1 MTENDNTGVEGHFKE
16 RIRAMKSKKKMTTTA
31 LAVALAVLLLI
42 GGGTFAYLQS
52 TTGDVKNNF
61 KTNKVMVELSETGDG
76 QYDIIPGTEQSKDP
90 KVTVNNTVGA
100 YVYVEVTDTT
110 QGLVEYSIAD
120 GWTPLDGFEGVY
132 YREVAKST
140 DPQVFSVLKDDK
152 VSYSTALENSDMLN
166 TDGSLKA
173 GVELTF
179 KAHAIQKAGFDSAV
193 AAYKQI
199 PTEAATTEEITK
211 AIANGKAVK
220 LADDATNVSVPIEN
234 LTDKNVSI
242 DLNGKTLTITGR
254 NTEIGN
260 GESLT
265 LENGTVDWNVNDRV
279 AIAMNTGSDVTLKN
293 ITTDMNGKSIL
304 INPGTDVA
312 DLDIID
318 STLTTTDFY
327 VISTNAANNLTG
339 KSVDINIQNSTL
351 KTLCAGKDDAGV
363 LFNVPGTLNI
373 EKSTIQGDRQ
383 AVIVRC
389 GTATIKDSKLIC
401 TGETASANWDKYI
414 AEDDKGMWGS
424 GNEVPVA
431 TLVVGNRSN
440 ANVYPYDASCTLSN
454 TTLTLGDGNT
464 GRTLVYAAA
473 YNGHTTTISGVDAAQ
488 ITQSKDA
495 ISTITIK

>member
-1 MTENDNTGVEGHFKE
+1 
-16 RIRAMKSKKKMTTTA
+16 MKSKKKMTTTA

-52 TTGDVKNNF
+52 TTGDV
-61 KTNKVMVELSETGDG
+61 TNKFKANQVTVDLTETTGSD
-76 QYDIIPGTEQSKDP
+76 YNVVPGTEQAKDP
-90 KVTVNNTVGA
+90 KVTVNNTVDA
-100 YVYVEVTDTT
+100 YVFVEVTDTT

-120 GWTPLDGFEGVY
+120 GWAKLDGFDNVY
-132 YREVAKST
+132 YREVAEDANPKE
-140 DPQVFSVLKDDK
+140 FSVLAGDK
-152 VSYSTALENSDMLN
+152 VSYSAALENSDMLD
-166 TDGSLKA
+166 TDGNLKS
-173 GVELTF
+173 GIELTF
-179 KAHAIQKAGFDSAV
+179 KAHAIQKEGFDSAV

-199 PTEAATTEEITK
+199 PTEATTTDEVTE

-220 LADDATNVSVPIEN
+220 LADNATDVTVPVEK

-242 DLNGKTLTITGR
+242 DLNNKVLTVTGQ
-254 NTEIGN
+254 NSVVSD

-265 LENGTVDWNVNDRV
+265 LENGTVKWNVTNRV
-279 AIAMNTGSDVTLKN
+279 ALSMDTGSDVTLKN
-293 ITTDMNGKSIL
+293 IETDMNGKSIL

-339 KSVDINIQNSTL
+339 KSVDINIQNSTV
-351 KTLCAGKDDAGV
+351 KTLCANKDDAGI

-373 EKSTIQGDRQ
+373 ENSTIQGDRQ

-389 GTATIKDSKLIC
+389 GTATIKDSQLIC
-401 TGETASANWDKYI
+401 TGETASTNWDKYLN
-414 AEDDKGMWGS
+414 ASWKD

-431 TLVVGNRSN
+431 ALVVGNRVDATSK
-440 ANVYPYDASCTLSN
+440 AYPYDASCTLSG
-454 TTLTLGDGNT
+454 TTLTLNGNT

-473 YNGHTTTISGVDAAQ
+473 CNGHTTMISGVNA
-488 ITQSKDA
+488 KDVTVYQGDD
-495 ISTITIK
+495 STVTIK

>member
-1 MTENDNTGVEGHFKE
+1 
-16 RIRAMKSKKKMTTTA
+16 MKSKKKMTTTA

-61 KTNKVMVELSETGDG
+61 NTNKVMVELSETGNG

-90 KVTVNNTVGA
+90 KVTVNNTVDA

-199 PTEAATTEEITK
+199 PTEAATTEELT
-211 AIANGKAVK
+211 AALENEKAVT
-220 LADDATNVSVPIEN
+220 LNADNLTVPVGTITGKNVSV
-234 LTDKNVSI
+234 
-242 DLNGKTLTITGR
+242 DLNKKTLTVTG
-254 NTEIGN
+254 GN
-260 GESLT
+260 ETQNINEGQSVT
-265 LENGTVDWNVNDRV
+265 FENGTVKFENGTNPNVAGISLNGNGSELNLKKVNVETKNSILV
-279 AIAMNTGSDVTLKN
+279 AAGVDSATIN
-293 ITTDMNGKSIL
+293 IT
-304 INPGTDVA
+304 
-312 DLDIID
+312 D
-318 STLTTTDFY
+318 STIITNAYY
-327 VISTNAANNLTG
+327 VVNTNAANSKTG
-339 KSVDINIQNSTL
+339 KDVEINIKNSELT
-351 KTLCAGKDDAGV
+351 TSRTDNDDAGI
-363 LFNVPGTLNI
+363 LFNIPGTLNI
-373 EKSTIQGDRQ
+373 ENSTITGDRQ

-389 GTATIKDSKLIC
+389 GTATIKDSTLIC
-401 TGETASANWDKYI
+401 TAKDSTLWAKYDN
-414 AEDDKGMWGS
+414 ATWGS

-431 TLVVGNRSN
+431 TLVVGNRSTSAYAYN
-440 ANVYPYDASCTLSN
+440 ASCTLSN
-454 TTLTLGDGNT
+454 TTLTLGGGNT
-464 GRTLVYAAA
+464 GRKLVYAAA
-473 YNGHTTTISGVDAAQ
+473 CNGFTTTVNGIDENNVTIYQGTD
-488 ITQSKDA
+488 
-495 ISTITIK
+495 STVTIK

>member
-1 MTENDNTGVEGHFKE
+1 
-16 RIRAMKSKKKMTTTA
+16 MKSKKKMTTTA

-52 TTGDVKNNF
+52 TTGDV
-61 KTNKVMVELSETGDG
+61 TNKFKANQVTVDLTETTGSD
-76 QYDIIPGTEQSKDP
+76 YNVVPGTEQAKDP
-90 KVTVNNTVGA
+90 KVTVNNTVDA
-100 YVYVEVTDTT
+100 YVFVEVTDTT

-120 GWTPLDGFEGVY
+120 GWTKLDGFDNVY
-132 YREVAKST
+132 YREVAEDANPKE
-140 DPQVFSVLKDDK
+140 FSVLAGDK
-152 VSYSTALENSDMLN
+152 VSYSAALENSDMLD
-166 TDGSLKA
+166 TDGNLKS
-173 GVELTF
+173 GIELTF
-179 KAHAIQKAGFDSAV
+179 KAQAIQKAGFDDAV

-199 PTEAATTEEITK
+199 PTEAATTAEITE

-220 LADDATNVSVPIEN
+220 LTDDVTNVSVPIEN

-351 KTLCAGKDDAGV
+351 KTLCADKDDAGV

-373 EKSTIQGDRQ
+373 ENSTIQGDRQ

-389 GTATIKDSKLIC
+389 GTATIKGSKLIC
-401 TGETASANWDKYI
+401 TAEADKNIWAKYDNASWNQ
-414 AEDDKGMWGS
+414 

-431 TLVVGNRSN
+431 TLVVGNRSD
-440 ANVYPYDASCTLSN
+440 ASAYPYDASCTLSN

-495 ISTITIK
+495 TSTITIK

>member
-1 MTENDNTGVEGHFKE
+1 
-16 RIRAMKSKKKMTTTA
+16 MKSKKKMTTTA

-42 GGGTFAYLQS
+42 GGGTFAYLRS

-61 KTNKVMVELSETGDG
+61 KTNKVTVNLEETTGNN
-76 QYDIIPGTEQSKDP
+76 YDIIPGTEQSKDP
-90 KVTVNNTVGA
+90 KVTVNNTVDA
-100 YVYVEVTDTT
+100 YVFVEVTDTT

-120 GWTPLDGFEGVY
+120 GWAKLDGFDNVY
-132 YREVAKST
+132 YREVAEDANPKE
-140 DPQVFSVLKDDK
+140 FSVLAGDK
-152 VSYSTALENSDMLN
+152 VSYSAALENSDMLD
-166 TDGSLKA
+166 TDGNLKS
-173 GVELTF
+173 GIELTF
-179 KAHAIQKAGFDSAV
+179 KAHAIQKEGFDSAV

-199 PTEAATTEEITK
+199 PTEATTTDEVTE

-220 LADDATNVSVPIEN
+220 LADDVADVSVPIEN

-242 DLNGKTLTITGR
+242 DLNGKTLTVTG
-254 NTEIGN
+254 NDPYIN
-260 GESLT
+260 AGESLT
-265 LENGTVDWNVNDRV
+265 LANGTIEWESTP
-279 AIAMNTGSDVTLKN
+279 AQIGIGMKSGSKVTLKN
-293 ITTDMNGKSIL
+293 IKTNMTGKSIF
-304 INPGTDVA
+304 INQGTDVA

-318 STLTTTDFY
+318 SEIETTCFY
-327 VISTNAANNLTG
+327 VVSTNASDNTTG
-339 KSVDINIQNSTL
+339 KSVDINIQNSKL
-351 KTLCAGKDDAGV
+351 KTSDSNKDNAGI
-363 LFNVPGTLNI
+363 LLNVPGTLNI
-373 EKSTIQGDRQ
+373 ENSTIQGDRQ

-454 TTLTLGDGNT
+454 TTLTLGDGST

>member
-1 MTENDNTGVEGHFKE
+1 
-16 RIRAMKSKKKMTTTA
+16 MKSKKKMTTTA

-61 KTNKVMVELSETGDG
+61 NTNKVMVELSETGNG

-90 KVTVNNTVGA
+90 KVTVNNTVNA

-199 PTEAATTEEITK
+199 PTEAATTEELT
-211 AIANGKAVK
+211 AALENEKAVT
-220 LADDATNVSVPIEN
+220 LNADNLTVPVGTITGKNVSV
-234 LTDKNVSI
+234 
-242 DLNGKTLTITGR
+242 DLNKKTLTVTG
-254 NTEIGN
+254 GN
-260 GESLT
+260 ETQNINEGQSVT
-265 LENGTVDWNVNDRV
+265 FENGTVKFENGTNPNVAGISLNGNGSELNLKKVNVETKNSILV
-279 AIAMNTGSDVTLKN
+279 AAGVDSATIN
-293 ITTDMNGKSIL
+293 IT
-304 INPGTDVA
+304 
-312 DLDIID
+312 D
-318 STLTTTDFY
+318 STIITNAYY
-327 VISTNAANNLTG
+327 VVNTNAANSKTG
-339 KSVDINIQNSTL
+339 KDVEINIKNSELT
-351 KTLCAGKDDAGV
+351 TSRTDNDDAGI
-363 LFNVPGTLNI
+363 LFNIPGTLNI
-373 EKSTIQGDRQ
+373 ENSTITGDRQ

-389 GTATIKDSKLIC
+389 GTATIKDSTLIC
-401 TGETASANWDKYI
+401 TAKDSTLWAKYDN
-414 AEDDKGMWGS
+414 ATWGS

-431 TLVVGNRSN
+431 TLVVGNRSTSAYAYN
-440 ANVYPYDASCTLSN
+440 ASCTLSN
-454 TTLTLGDGNT
+454 TTLTLGGGNT
-464 GRTLVYAAA
+464 GRKLVYAAA
-473 YNGHTTTISGVDAAQ
+473 CNGFTTTVNGIDENNVTIYQGTD
-488 ITQSKDA
+488 
-495 ISTITIK
+495 STVTIK

>member
-1 MTENDNTGVEGHFKE
+1 
-16 RIRAMKSKKKMTTTA
+16 MKSKKKMTTTA

-61 KTNKVMVELSETGDG
+61 NTNKVMVELSETGNG

-90 KVTVNNTVGA
+90 KVTVNNTVDA

-140 DPQVFSVLKDDK
+140 EPQVFNVLKDDK

-199 PTEAATTEEITK
+199 PTEAATTEELT
-211 AIANGKAVK
+211 AALENEKAVT
-220 LADDATNVSVPIEN
+220 LNADNLTVPVRTITEKNVSV
-234 LTDKNVSI
+234 
-242 DLNGKTLTITGR
+242 DLNGKTLTVTG
-254 NTEIGN
+254 GN
-260 GESLT
+260 EVQNINEGQSVT
-265 LENGTVDWNVNDRV
+265 FENGTVKFENGTNPNVAGISLNGNGSELNLKKVNVETKNSILV
-279 AIAMNTGSDVTLKN
+279 AAGVDSATIN
-293 ITTDMNGKSIL
+293 IT
-304 INPGTDVA
+304 
-312 DLDIID
+312 D
-318 STLTTTDFY
+318 STIITNAYY
-327 VISTNAANNLTG
+327 VVNTNAANSKTG
-339 KSVDINIQNSTL
+339 KDVEINIKNSHLT
-351 KTLCAGKDDAGV
+351 TSREDHDNAGI
-363 LFNVPGTLNI
+363 LFNIPGKLNI
-373 EKSTIQGDRQ
+373 EGSEITADRQ

-401 TGETASANWDKYI
+401 TAEANKNIWAKYDNASW
-414 AEDDKGMWGS
+414 S
-424 GNEVPVA
+424 QGNEVPVA

-464 GRTLVYAAA
+464 GRKLVYAAA
-473 YNGHTTTISGVDAAQ
+473 CNGFTTTVNGIDENNVTIYQGTD
-488 ITQSKDA
+488 
-495 ISTITIK
+495 STVTIK